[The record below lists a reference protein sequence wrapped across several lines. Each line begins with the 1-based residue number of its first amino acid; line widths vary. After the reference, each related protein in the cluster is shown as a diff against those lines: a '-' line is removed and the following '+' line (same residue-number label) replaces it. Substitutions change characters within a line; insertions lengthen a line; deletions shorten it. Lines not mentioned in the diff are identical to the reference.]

1 MNRHKLWVI
10 FVTLVAFLLSSC
22 SNPDSV
28 ELVIDGTNLVRPG
41 EKVEIT
47 ALVGENVSELVW
59 SITDESLGILAVSP
73 DKPYQAF
80 FTASPNATG
89 YVTIT
94 ASGEARADSIQ
105 LLVADLA
112 IAGARGWHFTRQG
125 GGEVQS
131 PDNRGYGPNTV
142 ISHWDHGGHWLEW
155 DLNMPKT
162 DEYALIVRYATK
174 RDPHL
179 TKRELK
185 VNGEV
190 VLPVMT
196 FRNTGGYA
204 GPLAGSDLAQVSEW
218 DTAVFPGIYLEAGTQ
233 SIRLT
238 HVGDDPAS
246 PNGTNIAYIAFVTLG
261 DLELTDDLLIMIE
274 NEIGVQRELRHWN

>member
-80 FTASPNATG
+80 LQR
-89 YVTIT
+89 VLMLLVMLLLRLV
-94 ASGEARADSIQ
+94 EARADSIQ

-112 IAGARGWHFTRQG
+112 IAGAGWHFTRQG

-131 PDNRGYGPNTV
+131 PDNRVAMAKHSNFSLGSWRTLVGM
-142 ISHWDHGGHWLEW
+142 GF
-155 DLNMPKT
+155 K
-162 DEYALIVRYATK
+162 YAKDRRICF
-174 RDPHL
+174 DS
-179 TKRELK
+179 
-185 VNGEV
+185 
-190 VLPVMT
+190 
-196 FRNTGGYA
+196 
-204 GPLAGSDLAQVSEW
+204 PLC
-218 DTAVFPGIYLEAGTQ
+218 
-233 SIRLT
+233 
-238 HVGDDPAS
+238 H
-246 PNGTNIAYIAFVTLG
+246 
-261 DLELTDDLLIMIE
+261 
-274 NEIGVQRELRHWN
+274 